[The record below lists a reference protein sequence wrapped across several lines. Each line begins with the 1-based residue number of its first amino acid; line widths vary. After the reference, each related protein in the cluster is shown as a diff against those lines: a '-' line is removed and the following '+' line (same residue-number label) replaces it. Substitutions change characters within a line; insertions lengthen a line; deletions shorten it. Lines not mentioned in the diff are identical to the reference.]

1 MRRQVSASCP
11 LENGDGYPTG
21 LPERLSPSEKEAAL
35 LFGLKIGDPAAIETL
50 FDRYHAKVYGL
61 AMSILKNASDAEE
74 AVQDVFLTVVR
85 KADLFRGNSA
95 LYSWIYRICVNTCLM
110 RLRRGRRTETV
121 PIEEFLP
128 VFTHKGEHVGPVQ
141 DWSREVERRH
151 LEKELGQVIGG
162 FTATLPEKYR
172 VVFALH
178 DVQGLSCE
186 ETAQV
191 LDLTIASVK
200 SRLHRARLFMR
211 ERLGRYLLDGSVV

>member
-61 AMSILKNASDAEE
+61 AMSILKNRSDAEE

-85 KADLFRGNSA
+85 KAELFRGQSA

-110 RLRRGRRTETV
+110 RIRRQKRNGTV
-121 PIEEFLP
+121 QIEQYLP
-128 VFTHKGEHVGPVQ
+128 VFTKDGAHANPTD
-141 DWSREVERRH
+141 DWSREVERRM
-151 LEKELGQVIGG
+151 LQKELGMMIEKYTGS
-162 FTATLPEKYR
+162 LPEKYR
-172 VVFALH
+172 SVFVLC
-178 DVQGLSCE
+178 DVQGFS
-186 ETAQV
+186 
-191 LDLTIASVK
+191 
-200 SRLHRARLFMR
+200 
-211 ERLGRYLLDGSVV
+211 